1 MLVCSQASLSFVQDS
16 LTSMG
21 LLEFS
26 TLTSAAKVTEKHN
39 SNVALFLNRIL
50 GLKVERQTLVSSP
63 VHVVLV

>member
-1 MLVCSQASLSFVQDS
+1 
-16 LTSMG
+16 MG